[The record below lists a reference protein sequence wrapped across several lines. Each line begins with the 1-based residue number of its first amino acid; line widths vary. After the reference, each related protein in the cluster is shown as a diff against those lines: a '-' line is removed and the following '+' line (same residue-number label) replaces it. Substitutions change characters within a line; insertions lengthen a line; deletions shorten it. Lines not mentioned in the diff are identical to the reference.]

1 MTTYVFKISTTDKK
15 MKFEYP
21 TKFDSYST
29 QNFAGLVALCAAVL
43 TSSFLKEISA
53 NIESD
58 PKVFLDSALSIM
70 KKVNEEFKTDDEVQ
84 P

>member
-1 MTTYVFKISTTDKK
+1 MTTYVFKISTTDEK
-15 MKFEYP
+15 MKVEYP
-21 TKFDSYST
+21 TKFDNYSA

-43 TSSFLKEISA
+43 TSSFLKDISA
-53 NIESD
+53 HIEND
-58 PKVFLDSALSIM
+58 PKGFLDSALSIM

>member
-1 MTTYVFKISTTDKK
+1 MTTYIFKISTTDKK
-15 MKFEYP
+15 IKVEYP
-21 TKFDSYST
+21 TKFDNYPA
-29 QNFAGLVALCAAVL
+29 QNFTELVALCSAVL
-43 TSSFLKEISA
+43 TSSFLKEISD

-58 PKVFLDSALSIM
+58 PKGFLDSALSTM

>member
-1 MTTYVFKISTTDKK
+1 MTTYIFKISTTDKK

-21 TKFDSYST
+21 TKFYNYSA
-29 QNFAGLVALCAAVL
+29 QNFTELVALCAAVL
-43 TSSFLKEISA
+43 TSSFLKELSA

-58 PKVFLDSALSIM
+58 PKGFLDSALSIM
-70 KKVNEEFKTDDEVQ
+70 KKVNEEFKTDDEIQ

>member
-1 MTTYVFKISTTDKK
+1 MTTYVFKISATDEK
-15 MKFEYP
+15 MKVEYP

-29 QNFAGLVALCAAVL
+29 QNFTGLVALCAAVL
-43 TSSFLKEISA
+43 TSSFLKEISD

-58 PKVFLDSALSIM
+58 PKGFLDTALSIM
-70 KKVNEEFKTDDEVQ
+70 KKVNEEFKTNDEVQ

>member
-1 MTTYVFKISTTDKK
+1 MT
-15 MKFEYP
+15 
-21 TKFDSYST
+21 
-29 QNFAGLVALCAAVL
+29 
-43 TSSFLKEISA
+43 ISA

-58 PKVFLDSALSIM
+58 PKGFLDPALSIM

>member
-1 MTTYVFKISTTDKK
+1 MTTYVFNISATDEK
-15 MKFEYP
+15 MKVEYP
-21 TKFDSYST
+21 TTFDNYSA
-29 QNFAGLVALCAAVL
+29 QNFTGLVALCAAVL

-58 PKVFLDSALSIM
+58 PKGFLDSALSIM
-70 KKVNEEFKTDDEVQ
+70 KKVNEEFKTNDEVQ